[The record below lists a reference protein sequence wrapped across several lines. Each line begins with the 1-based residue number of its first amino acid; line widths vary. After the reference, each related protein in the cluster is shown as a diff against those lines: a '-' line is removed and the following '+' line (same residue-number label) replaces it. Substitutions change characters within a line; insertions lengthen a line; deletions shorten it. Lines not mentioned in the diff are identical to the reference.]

1 MKLRLARAL
10 HLATVATTAMS
21 LMYVPPATSAVDNG
35 GKLTVRQRLL
45 DDGPLVIAH
54 RGCWRQPAEN
64 SIEGL
69 RKCAEIGVDFVE
81 IDLRETA
88 DGVVVLLHDDTLDRT
103 TTMRGRLRDH
113 SYAHVRNARLRQH
126 QGGPASPPTDQ
137 VLPTLEDVFRARLD
151 TFIFLD
157 IKEPIHERVY
167 QLVQKYN
174 AQDRVLV
181 SLNRQ
186 FADQLLQSSFAR
198 MVAVMPKLDQY
209 ENETC
214 ASNADPVTSVARYAS
229 LKTNIYEAVFCDD
242 DYLAHAVSA
251 TRGSKLW
258 VNTLGPRFV
267 AGRTEEEALRAP
279 DKIWG
284 ELLNRGVGAIQTDHP
299 LELLRYLKK
308 SGHR

>member
-1 MKLRLARAL
+1 
-10 HLATVATTAMS
+10 
-21 LMYVPPATSAVDNG
+21 
-35 GKLTVRQRLL
+35 
-45 DDGPLVIAH
+45 
-54 RGCWRQPAEN
+54 
-64 SIEGL
+64 
-69 RKCAEIGVDFVE
+69 
-81 IDLRETA
+81 
-88 DGVVVLLHDDTLDRT
+88 
-103 TTMRGRLRDH
+103 
-113 SYAHVRNARLRQH
+113 
-126 QGGPASPPTDQ
+126 
-137 VLPTLEDVFRARLD
+137 LPTLEDVLRAQLG

-157 IKEPIHERVY
+157 IKEPIHEAVY

-198 MVAVMPKLDQY
+198 TVAVMPKLDQY

-214 ASNADPVTSVARYAS
+214 APNADPVTSVAGYAS
-229 LKTNIYEAVFCDD
+229 LKTYIYEAVFCDD
-242 DYLAHAVSA
+242 DYLARASSA

-267 AGRTEEEALRAP
+267 AGRTEEVALRAP

-299 LELLRYLKK
+299 LELLVYLKK
-308 SGHR
+308 SGRR

>member
-1 MKLRLARAL
+1 MKPRLARVL
-10 HLATVATTAMS
+10 HFVTVATAMS
-21 LMYVPPATSAVDNG
+21 LISVSPAKSTVDDG
-35 GKLTVRQRLL
+35 SKLTVRQRLL
-45 DDGPLVIAH
+45 DKRTLVIAH

-113 SYAHVRNARLRQH
+113 RYADVRNARLRRD
-126 QGGPASPPTDQ
+126 QGGPASPLTDQ
-137 VLPTLEDVFRARLD
+137 VLPTLEDVFRAQLD

-157 IKEPIHERVY
+157 IKEPIHEDVY

-174 AQDRVLV
+174 AQDRVLI
-181 SLNRQ
+181 SINRQ
-186 FADQLLQSSFAR
+186 FGDQVLQSSFAR
-198 MVAVMPKLDQY
+198 TVAVMPKLDQY

-214 ASNADPVTSVARYAS
+214 IPKADPVASVAGYAS
-229 LKTNIYEAVFCDD
+229 LKAYIYEAVFCDD

-258 VNTLGPRFV
+258 VNTLGPRFA
-267 AGRTEEEALRAP
+267 AGRTEEEALRSP
-279 DKIWG
+279 DKVWG
-284 ELLNRGVGAIQTDHP
+284 QLLNRGVGAVQTDHP
-299 LELLRYLKK
+299 LELLLYLER
-308 SGHR
+308 SGRR